1 MIALAYENELHLEW
15 EEISD
20 ESIVEAYVV
29 AILNKCD
36 KNLKWMEQELMKRK
50 LFLVALERYDIK
62 NSLNL
67 LTI

>member
-1 MIALAYENELHLEW
+1 MIALAYENELHLES